1 MNLKQLKCVKKMNKN
16 LIQRTVSGTIYVV
29 LIVVSILWS
38 SYSFALFFA
47 LAMSLAM
54 NEFVHLTNKVGE
66 VEVNRVISIVGALL
80 LFGCSFFNASF
91 SIPFVIFSVYG
102 LYLLIA
108 FIAELFRKKNHP
120 INNWAYFFLGQIYIA
135 LPFSLLNFILFISG
149 YQPFILLA
157 LFITIWINDTGA
169 YLTGMLFGKHKM
181 FERVSPK
188 KTWEGFAG
196 GAILSV
202 LSSYLLYHFI
212 PDFSFFQWLVF
223 SELIVVF
230 GTLGDL
236 CESLLKR
243 TLRIKDSGNII
254 PGHGGMLDRFDSMLI
269 ATPVILIYLN
279 IILKFI

>member
-1 MNLKQLKCVKKMNKN
+1 MINKN
-16 LIQRTVSGTIYVV
+16 LIQRTVSGTIFVF
-29 LIVVSILWS
+29 LILISILWC
-38 SYSFALFFA
+38 SYSFAFVFA
-47 LAMSLAM
+47 VAMSLAV
-54 NEFVHLTNKVGE
+54 NEFVHLTNKAGE
-66 VEVNRVISIVGALL
+66 IDINPFTSIVGALL
-80 LFGCSFFNASF
+80 LFGCSFLYTSF
-91 SIPFVIFSVYG
+91 SIPFIVFSVYG
-102 LYLLIA
+102 LYVLIV

-157 LFITIWINDTGA
+157 LFITIWANDTGA
-169 YLTGMLFGKHKM
+169 YLFGMLLGKHKM
-181 FERVSPK
+181 FVLVSPK
-188 KTWEGFAG
+188 KTWEGFVG

-212 PDFSFFQWLVF
+212 PDFSFVQWLVF
-223 SELIVVF
+223 SELIVIF

-236 CESLLKR
+236 CESLFKR
-243 TLRIKDSGNII
+243 TLQIKDSGNII
-254 PGHGGMLDRFDSMLI
+254 PGHGGILDRFDSMLI

>member
-1 MNLKQLKCVKKMNKN
+1 MMNKN
-16 LIQRTVSGTIYVV
+16 LIQRTVSGTIFVV
-29 LIVVSILWS
+29 LIVASIIGNI
-38 SYSFALFFA
+38 YSFALVFA
-47 LAMSLAM
+47 LAMALAV
-54 NEFVHLTNKVGE
+54 NEFVHLTNKTGE
-66 VEVNRVISIVGALL
+66 IEVNRVTSIFGALL
-80 LFGCSFFNASF
+80 LFGCSFLNASF
-91 SIPFVIFSVYG
+91 SIPFVVFSVYG
-102 LYLLIA
+102 LYILIV
-108 FIAELFRKKNHP
+108 FIAELFRKKSHP

-169 YLTGMLFGKHKM
+169 YLTGMLLGKHKM
-181 FERVSPK
+181 FERISPK

-196 GAILSV
+196 GAILSI
-202 LSSYLLYHFI
+202 LSSYFLYHFI
-212 PDFSFFQWLVF
+212 PDFSFVQWLVF

-236 CESLLKR
+236 CESLFKR
-243 TLRIKDSGNII
+243 SLQIKDSGNII

-279 IILKFI
+279 VLWSFI